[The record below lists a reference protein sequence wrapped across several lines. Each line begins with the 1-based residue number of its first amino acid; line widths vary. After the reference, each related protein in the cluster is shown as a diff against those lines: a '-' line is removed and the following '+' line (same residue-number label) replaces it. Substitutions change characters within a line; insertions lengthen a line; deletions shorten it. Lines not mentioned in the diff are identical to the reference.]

1 MYSEFYFRNDSSDLG
16 AMNVVSHKL
25 FFVEIDMLVFIGPY
39 YPFYYFYELKK
50 SEGNLATHGPY
61 ESFRTLFFSDL
72 V

>member
-39 YPFYYFYELKK
+39 YPFYYFL
-50 SEGNLATHGPY
+50 
-61 ESFRTLFFSDL
+61 
-72 V
+72 